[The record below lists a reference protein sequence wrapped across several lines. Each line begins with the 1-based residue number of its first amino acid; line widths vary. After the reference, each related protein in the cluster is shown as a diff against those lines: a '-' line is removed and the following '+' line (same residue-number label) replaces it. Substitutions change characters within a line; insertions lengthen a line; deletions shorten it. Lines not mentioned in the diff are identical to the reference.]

1 MSSIGRYRVVSRLGS
16 GAFSTVWLSHDDDLD
31 TPVAIK
37 VLAENW
43 VGHAD
48 VGQRF
53 LEEARLLRRVE
64 DRRVVRV
71 HDIGRLPDERP
82 YFVMDHVGGGT
93 LADLPGLP
101 LAVPEALALG
111 EQLAGAV
118 QVLHD
123 HGVLH
128 RDVKPSNV
136 LLTPLPDRRVVIAD
150 LGMAKRLAES
160 TGVTLTVGTPA
171 FMAPEQAHQQA
182 GLDVRADVYAV
193 AAVTYLLLTGR
204 RPFADTTAGEVALR
218 DPGAVPAPVG
228 VGPAGLDDLL
238 RGALAYDP
246 ARRPATARRL
256 ADRLAELR
264 SGPTQDD
271 RADARADDAADG
283 TADETVR
290 RSPVVAPARS
300 HGLRL
305 PAAAVAV
312 VLAVA
317 AVTWVLLSA
326 LLPS

>member
-53 LEEARLLRRVE
+53 LEEARLLRRLE

-71 HDIGRLPDERP
+71 HDIGRLPDGRP

-93 LADLPGLP
+93 LADLTDLP

-111 EQLAGAV
+111 EQLAAAV

-128 RDVKPSNV
+128 RDVKPGNV
-136 LLTPLPDRRVVIAD
+136 LLTAGPDRRVVVAD

-171 FMAPEQAHQQA
+171 FMAPEQAHQQG

-204 RPFADTTAGEVALR
+204 RPFVGTTPGEVALR
-218 DPGAVPAPVG
+218 DPDAVPAPVG

-238 RGALAYDP
+238 RAALAHDP
-246 ARRPATARRL
+246 DRRPDTARRL
-256 ADRLAELR
+256 ADQLAALR
-264 SGPTQDD
+264 SVAGS
-271 RADARADDAADG
+271 ADA
-283 TADETVR
+283 TVR
-290 RSPVVAPARS
+290 RSPPAPRPT
-300 HGLRL
+300 GRLGL
-305 PAAAVAV
+305 PAAAAAVALV
-312 VLAVA
+312 VA
-317 AVTWVLLSA
+317 AVTWVLLSV
-326 LLPS
+326 LLRP